1 LSQGFIYS
9 GSSILSHVGWDSYN
23 SRGSPVPLDI
33 LNGRGTWP
41 VGQKAANE
49 LGIHDMTGNVW
60 EWCLEPVGAT
70 SRRRVRGG
78 GYATTDLPEWPNYS
92 GVAYLDDA
100 WAHVDSREKW
110 FGFRLARNS
119 GN

>member
-1 LSQGFIYS
+1 
-9 GSSILSHVGWDSYN
+9 
-23 SRGSPVPLDI
+23 
-33 LNGRGTWP
+33 
-41 VGQKAANE
+41 
-49 LGIHDMTGNVW
+49 MTGNVW

-78 GYATTDLPEWPNYS
+78 GYTTTDLPEWPNYS

-100 WAHVDSREKW
+100 WAQVDSREKW